1 MAREVAEAAGSLA
14 QALDRAVQLLARSPR
29 LAQKQAQEILSVVPG
44 EPRARLVLGMAL
56 RRAGE
61 AAGAREVLQALAQQQ
76 AGSAQIHYELGE
88 ALAVLG
94 QTAEAAAAF
103 GRAAELK
110 PNHPGAWRGLADA
123 RSLLGD
129 AEGADRACAEMIRA
143 SVTDPRLIEAA
154 AALCDDQL
162 AVAERL
168 LRDHLKAHPADVA
181 AMRMLAEAGT
191 RLGRY
196 GDVEALLDRCLELA
210 PGFEAA
216 RYNQAVVLFRQ
227 QKGAAAIG
235 HLRQLLAIEPRSPR
249 YRSLLAS
256 CLGLV
261 GDHQQAVD
269 IYRELLGE
277 FSGAPQIWLDLGHA
291 LRALGRRDEALDA
304 YRQAAAL
311 NPALQSWLG

>member
-1 MAREVAEAAGSLA
+1 MAREVAEAAGSLV

-29 LAQKQAQEILSVVPG
+29 LAQRQAEEILSVVPG

-56 RRAGE
+56 RRVGE
-61 AAGAREVLQALAQQQ
+61 AAAARDTLQALAQQQ
-76 AGSAQIHYELGE
+76 SGSAQTQYELGE

-94 QTAEAAAAF
+94 ETTEAAAAF
-103 GRAAELK
+103 RRAAELK
-110 PNHPGAWRGLADA
+110 PNHPGAWGGLADA
-123 RSLLGD
+123 LSLLGD
-129 AEGADRACAEMIRA
+129 SEGADRACAEMIRA
-143 SVTDPRLIEAA
+143 SVTDPRLMQAA
-154 AALCDDQL
+154 SALCDDQL

-168 LRDHLKAHPADVA
+168 LRDHLKAHPTDVA

-191 RLGRY
+191 RSGRY
-196 GDVEALLDRCLELA
+196 DDVEALLDRCLELA

-235 HLRQLLAIEPRSPR
+235 HLRQLLAIAPRSPR

-261 GDHQQAVD
+261 GDYQQAVEV
-269 IYRELLGE
+269 YRELLGE
-277 FSGAPQIWLDLGHA
+277 FPGAPQTWLNLGHA
-291 LRALGRRDEALDA
+291 LRTLGRRDEALDA
-304 YRQAAAL
+304 YRQASAL
-311 NPALQSWLG
+311 DPTLLSWLG